1 MSYGINTK
9 AIEVLQ
15 MSGLGNFG
23 LDKLGLENAREKF
36 ARAVLKKL
44 NEARPQEKW
53 HFDKESFALKQAE
66 VTEEAAPELL
76 YLENLF
82 LEYENAEDKDKP
94 AFLAK
99 AVSITEPFTMPETF
113 EEAKANLLVNAMPIF
128 NIVIVSMQLRKLAE
142 ENRRHSQAQEME
154 EQPLP
159 YSLISS
165 QLGLIFVLD
174 RPAGKAYIDQAT
186 INKWGVP
193 VDELF
198 DVATMN
204 LARMTA
210 RGGFNGISREPGGP
224 CCLYQS
230 VLQDS
235 YEGARIIFPQL
246 FEELPIKGDPVMVV
260 PNNDV
265 LLVTGSEDE
274 DGLALCLEA
283 YERAQSL
290 PNPLPP
296 LPLIGREGKL
306 EDFLPPVSSPLH
318 LPFKR
323 LKNLYLNSIYA
334 EQKKVLEET
343 TCKGPDAPFVATFA
357 ALEKKEGHSTEA
369 ISSVTTWSQ
378 EIDSLLPEAEQVA
391 LVVGQGKDQKV
402 LGFAPWEKV
411 LTVAGERLE
420 RTGYFPPRFRT
431 RGALTQSEITQLT
444 R

>member
-1 MSYGINTK
+1 
-9 AIEVLQ
+9 
-15 MSGLGNFG
+15 MSGLGKFG

-44 NEARPQEKW
+44 SEARPREKW
-53 HFDKESFALKQAE
+53 YFDKESFALKQE
-66 VTEEAAPELL
+66 DLKEEAAPELL

-82 LEYENAEDKDKP
+82 LEYENASDEDKP

-128 NIVIVSMQLRKLAE
+128 NIVIVSLQLKKLAE
-142 ENRRHSQAQEME
+142 ENGRKGADQED
-154 EQPLP
+154 QPLP

-186 INKWGVP
+186 ITKWGVP
-193 VDELF
+193 VEELF

-210 RGGFNGISREPGGP
+210 RGGFNGISRVPGGA

-246 FEELPIKGDPVMVV
+246 FEELPLKGEPVMVV

-296 LPLIGREGKL
+296 LPLIGRDGKL
-306 EDFLPPVSSPLH
+306 EDFLPPPASPLH

-343 TCKGPDAPFVATFA
+343 SCKGPDAPFVATFA
-357 ALEKKEGHSTEA
+357 ALEKKEGKAVEA

-378 EIDSLLPEAEQVA
+378 EMDSLLPEAEQVA

-411 LTVAGERLE
+411 LALAGQRLE
-420 RTGYFPPRFRT
+420 PTGYFPPRFRT
-431 RGALTQSEITQLT
+431 RGALTQAEIAQLT
-444 R
+444 S

>member
-1 MSYGINTK
+1 
-9 AIEVLQ
+9 

-274 DGLALCLEA
+274 DGLELCLEA

-296 LPLIGREGKL
+296 LPLIGKEGKL
-306 EDFLPPVSSPLH
+306 EDFLPPASSPLH

-431 RGALTQSEITQLT
+431 RGALTQAEITQLT